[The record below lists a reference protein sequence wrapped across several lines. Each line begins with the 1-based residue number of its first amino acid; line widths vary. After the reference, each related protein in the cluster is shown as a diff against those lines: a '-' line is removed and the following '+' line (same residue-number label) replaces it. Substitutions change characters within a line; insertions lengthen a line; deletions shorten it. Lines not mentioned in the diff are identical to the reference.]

1 MTMTMSKCIQ
11 WHKSLND
18 RGYGQ
23 EFYNGKNTKAH
34 RAEWMRVNGSIPEGF
49 VLDHIC
55 HNEAAKAGEC
65 AGGWT
70 CKHRACV
77 NLEHLQLVS
86 QSENVLSG
94 MHSIDVKES
103 CPKGHSYKDE
113 RNIMIRKSGKRECAE
128 CNRQR
133 ANAVYARRLQ
143 VA

>member
-1 MTMTMSKCIQ
+1 MTTCEQ
-11 WHKSLND
+11 WTKSINE

-23 EFYNGKNTKAH
+23 AWIHGKKYKAH
-34 RAEWMRVNGSIPEGF
+34 RAIWIDANGEIPEGM
-49 VLDHIC
+49 VVDHKC

-65 AGGWT
+65 AGGAT
-70 CKHRACV
+70 CTHRACV

-86 QSENVLSG
+86 QSENILSG
-94 MHSIDVKES
+94 MHSIDVKEC

-113 RNIMIRKSGKRECAE
+113 RNIMVRKNGKRECAE

>member
-1 MTMTMSKCIQ
+1 MTMSKCIQ

-55 HNEAAKAGEC
+55 HNEAAAKGEC
-65 AGGWT
+65 AGGAT
-70 CKHRACV
+70 CSHRACV
-77 NLEHLQLVS
+77 NLDHLQLVS
-86 QSENVLSG
+86 QSENILSG

>member
-1 MTMTMSKCIQ
+1 MKA
-11 WHKSLND
+11 
-18 RGYGQ
+18 
-23 EFYNGKNTKAH
+23 NGP
-34 RAEWMRVNGSIPEGF
+34 IPEGF

-55 HNEAAKAGEC
+55 HNEAAAKGEC
-65 AGGWT
+65 AGGAT
-70 CKHRACV
+70 CSHRACV
-77 NLEHLQLVS
+77 NLDHLQLVS
-86 QSENVLSG
+86 QSENILSG
-94 MHSIDVKES
+94 MHSIDVKEC